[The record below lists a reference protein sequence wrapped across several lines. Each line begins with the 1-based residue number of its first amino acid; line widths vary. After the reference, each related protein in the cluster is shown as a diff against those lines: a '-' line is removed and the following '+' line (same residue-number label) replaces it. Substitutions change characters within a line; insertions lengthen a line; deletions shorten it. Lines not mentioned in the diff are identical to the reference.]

1 MVGDLRDLPHSKIG
15 PLKRRRVVED
25 PQYRAS
31 KVTAGLNESGSQ
43 INQHLQA
50 VADNFDMRIFGSPPP
65 NTTELL
71 GSNH

>member
-25 PQYRAS
+25 PQCRAS
-31 KVTAGLNESGSQ
+31 KVIAGLKESGSQ

-50 VADNFDMRIFGSPPP
+50 VADNFDMRILGSPP
-65 NTTELL
+65 L
-71 GSNH
+71 GPKH